1 MPINK
6 PSQPLIPAEIDPAVL
21 DGKADLV
28 NGEVPA
34 DQLPSYVDD
43 VLEFADASEFPAEGE
58 EGKIY
63 VALDTNFTYR
73 WSGSAYI
80 QINEVDLSNYYTKG
94 EDDNLLATK
103 QGVINDLDTIRS
115 GAAAGSTAVQPSSLA
130 SVATSGSYN
139 DLINKPTIL
148 STQDVQD
155 MINASIDDALEAT
168 Y

>member
-43 VLEFADASEFPAEGE
+43 VLEFASSSEFPAEGE

-63 VALDTNFTYR
+63 VTLDTNLTYR

-80 QINEVDLSNYYTKG
+80 QINDVDLSNYYTKG
-94 EDDNLLATK
+94 EVDSA
-103 QGVINDLDTIRS
+103 IS
-115 GAAAGSTAVQPSSLA
+115 AAISASLA
-130 SVATSGSYN
+130 SGGA
-139 DLINKPTIL
+139 
-148 STQDVQD
+148 
-155 MINASIDDALEAT
+155 IDDAIQAAIGDVLNEEF
-168 Y
+168 

>member
-43 VLEFADASEFPAEGE
+43 VLEFASSSEFPAEGE

-63 VALDTNFTYR
+63 VTLDTNLTYR

-80 QINEVDLSNYYTKG
+80 QINDVDLSNYYTKG
-94 EDDNLLATK
+94 EVDSA
-103 QGVINDLDTIRS
+103 I
-115 GAAAGSTAVQPSSLA
+115 AAAIGNVL
-130 SVATSGSYN
+130 N
-139 DLINKPTIL
+139 
-148 STQDVQD
+148 
-155 MINASIDDALEAT
+155 EEF
-168 Y
+168 